1 MSGDGEDVGRK
12 KIMESRE
19 IQKRRDLAQLVV
31 QPAAHHSSTQL
42 HQLVKRGRRREL
54 RVVLLYCMYLFFVVW
69 CDKKFDLYNIY
80 SSY

>member
-12 KIMESRE
+12 KRMESRE

-54 RVVLLYCMYLFFVVW
+54 VPSTASSRVSSTTYLKLKVVSN
-69 CDKKFDLYNIY
+69 KYI
-80 SSY
+80 